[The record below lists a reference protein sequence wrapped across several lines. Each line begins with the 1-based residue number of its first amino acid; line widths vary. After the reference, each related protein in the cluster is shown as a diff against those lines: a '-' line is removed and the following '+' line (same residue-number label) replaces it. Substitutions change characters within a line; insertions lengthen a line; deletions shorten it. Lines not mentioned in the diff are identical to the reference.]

1 MKRILVAED
10 DADIRETLKDLLS
23 GEGYAVET
31 AADGVAAVAAWKGA
45 PEPFD
50 LVVLD
55 VMMPGKSGYDVC
67 REMRAAGSRAAVL
80 MLSAKSEEIDKVV
93 GLELGADDYVTKP
106 FGVRELLARVSAALR
121 RAELSSEPK
130 SDAAADFG
138 FCGATASVRRYRI
151 ERGERHAPLTEIEMK
166 LARLFAA
173 HPGEVLA
180 RDRMLNEVWGVN
192 YLGTTRTLDQHVA
205 NLRRKVVDVGGDASS
220 IRTIH
225 GVGYSLLG
233 LPTSPCV
240 VGIRKGRDAASS

>member
-31 AADGVAAVAAWKGA
+31 ASDGVAAVSAWKGA
-45 PEPFD
+45 SEPFD

-67 REMRAAGSRAAVL
+67 REMRAAGSNVAVL
-80 MLSAKSEEIDKVV
+80 MLSAKSEEIDKVI

-106 FGVRELLARVSAALR
+106 FGVRELLARVAAALR
-121 RAELSSEPK
+121 RAGQSAAPK
-130 SDAAADFG
+130 AQASADFE
-138 FCGATASVRRYRI
+138 FCGTTASVRHYRL
-151 ERGERHAPLTEIEMK
+151 EKGSLSVPLTEIEMK
-166 LARLFAA
+166 LASLFAA

-180 RDRMLNEVWGVN
+180 RDRMLNEVWGVS

-205 NLRRKVVDVGGDASS
+205 NLRRKVGEVGGEASAV
-220 IRTIH
+220 RTVH
-225 GVGYSLLG
+225 GVGY
-233 LPTSPCV
+233 CCE
-240 VGIRKGRDAASS
+240 

>member
-31 AADGVAAVAAWKGA
+31 ASDGVAALAAWKGA
-45 PEPFD
+45 AEPFD

-67 REMRAAGSRAAVL
+67 REIRAAGSRVAVL

-121 RAELSSEPK
+121 RAEQSAEPK
-130 SDAAADFG
+130 AQAASDFG
-138 FCGATASVRRYRI
+138 FCGVTASVRHYRL
-151 ERGERHAPLTEIEMK
+151 EKGDSFAQLTEIEMK
-166 LARLFAA
+166 LAALLAA
-173 HPGEVLA
+173 HPGEVLS
-180 RDRMLNEVWGVN
+180 RDRILNEVWGVN
-192 YLGTTRTLDQHVA
+192 YLGTTRTLDQHMA
-205 NLRRKVVDVGGDASS
+205 NLRRKVGEVGGDASAV
-220 IRTIH
+220 RTVH
-225 GVGYSLLG
+225 GIGYSY
-233 LPTSPCV
+233 S
-240 VGIRKGRDAASS
+240 

>member
-31 AADGVAAVAAWKGA
+31 AADGVAAIAAWKGA
-45 PEPFD
+45 AEPFD

-67 REMRAAGSRAAVL
+67 REIRAAGSRVAVL

-121 RAELSSEPK
+121 RAGQS
-130 SDAAADFG
+130 AAPAPAISADFE
-138 FCGATASVRRYRI
+138 FCGATASVRHYRL
-151 ERGERHAPLTEIEMK
+151 EKGERSAPLTEIEMK
-166 LARLFAA
+166 LASLFAA
-173 HPGEVLA
+173 HPGEVLS
-180 RDRMLNEVWGVN
+180 RDRILNEVWGVD

-205 NLRRKVVDVGGDASS
+205 NLRRKVGEVGGDSASV
-220 IRTIH
+220 RTVH
-225 GVGYSLLG
+225 GIGYSYA
-233 LPTSPCV
+233 V
-240 VGIRKGRDAASS
+240 SST